1 MKKPSLADLATKKT
15 AAATIADEPQPHDEP
30 KAVKRGSQ
38 PDGRKGILI
47 RVNPEGWREL
57 RDLAAELTL
66 SSGDQV
72 TMQSLITDA
81 INDTLKRHKR
91 PPVA

>member
-1 MKKPSLADLATKKT
+1 MKKPSLTDLAAKKPT
-15 AAATIADEPQPHDEP
+15 AAPTEEPRTYEERRPT
-30 KAVKRGSQ
+30 KSGTQ

-66 SSGDQV
+66 SSGGQV